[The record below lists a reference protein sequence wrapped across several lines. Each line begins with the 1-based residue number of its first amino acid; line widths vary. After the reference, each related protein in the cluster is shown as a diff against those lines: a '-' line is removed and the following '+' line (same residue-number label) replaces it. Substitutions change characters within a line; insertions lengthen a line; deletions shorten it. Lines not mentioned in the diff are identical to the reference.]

1 LEFIPNVAKI
11 INYDILPMPL
21 YKTLTLASDVKI
33 LIWQV
38 SESESELSEGIT
50 LTPHC
55 QNRMDGM
62 KSELHRRAFLS
73 IRHLMAEA
81 GYVDQDL
88 YYDEFGKPHLKDGN
102 RISITHSN
110 NFTGIIVSSD
120 IEVGIDIEMQ
130 REKILRIA
138 HKFTPIEEYSTIANR
153 DALIRKLTIVW
164 GAKEALY
171 KIYAEPGLS
180 FMHHIDVKDFSFE
193 DDRTTAGI
201 LYKGDESFYEIEFLE
216 FEGFTCVYAVASN
229 NLKP

>member
-1 LEFIPNVAKI
+1 
-11 INYDILPMPL
+11 MPL
-21 YKTLTLASDVKI
+21 YNTLTVNPSITAYL
-33 LIWQV
+33 WQV
-38 SESESELSEGIT
+38 TESEAELSEEIS

-55 QNRMDGM
+55 QKRIDGM
-62 KSELHRRAFLS
+62 KSKLHRRAFLS

-81 GYVDQDL
+81 GYVDKDL
-88 YYDEFGKPHLKDGN
+88 YYDDAGKPHLKDGN
-102 RISITHSN
+102 KISITHSN
-110 NFTGIIVSSD
+110 HYTGIIVSSD
-120 IEVGIDIEMQ
+120 KEVGIDIEMQ

-180 FMHHIDVKDFSFE
+180 FLHHIDVKDFSFE

-201 LYKGDESFYEIEFLE
+201 LYKGDESFYEIDFLE
-216 FEGFTCVYAVASN
+216 FDGFTCVYAVKSSE
-229 NLKP
+229 L

>member
-1 LEFIPNVAKI
+1 
-11 INYDILPMPL
+11 MPL
-21 YKTLTLASDVKI
+21 YNTLTVNPSINAYL
-33 LIWQV
+33 WQV
-38 SESESELSEGIT
+38 TESESELSEGIA

-55 QNRMDGM
+55 QKRMDGM

-81 GYVDQDL
+81 GYVDMDL
-88 YYDEFGKPHLKDGN
+88 SYDADGKPHLKDGN
-102 RISITHSN
+102 KISITHSN
-110 NFTGIIVSSD
+110 HFTGIIVSSD
-120 IEVGIDIEMQ
+120 KEVGIDIEMQ

-193 DDRTTAGI
+193 DGCTTAGI
-201 LYKGDESFYEIEFLE
+201 LYHGDESFYEIDFLE
-216 FEGFTCVYAVASN
+216 FEGFTCVYAVKS
-229 NLKP
+229 